1 MSTRV
6 GGPDTSSP
14 GCHDIYRRVPKHPHR
29 REMYDVSPA
38 LAVLPASFTTLEAVT
53 AGISRRVLSRL
64 TRRGQLIRAH
74 RGVYQRKP
82 IGQVAAERW
91 QLLEVEHLE
100 RSRAALLAH
109 PGHALSHQSAAL
121 AMGLPVLLHPAMPVH
136 LTALTVQPRSRRVE
150 GMVLHH
156 SDSII
161 NDAVDVDGLLMLTPD
176 RTVAD
181 CLRTMSPANSV
192 AIADQAVRSGATT
205 LRDVSVLIEAQR
217 RWRGRPRAAAA
228 LSLVDPR
235 RETWLESYSFVTLQE
250 FGVELPTPQVEVF
263 DESGRF
269 VGRVDAMWVPDGVVG
284 EADGK
289 GKYLM
294 GLTDDDGPS
303 GRAAALRVVEE
314 KVREDAL
321 RGLGLEFVR
330 WDTEQIRH
338 RPLDV
343 ARNVAAAR
351 RRGDLGRFTGRLR
364 QGDRWL
370 DLSEHLAGTVSG
382 SLTA

>member
-1 MSTRV
+1 
-6 GGPDTSSP
+6 
-14 GCHDIYRRVPKHPHR
+14 
-29 REMYDVSPA
+29 MYDVSPA
-38 LAVLPASFTTLEAVT
+38 LAVLPPSFTTLEAVA

-64 TRRGQLIRAH
+64 TRRGQLTHAH
-74 RGVYQRKP
+74 RGVYQQKP
-82 IGQVAAERW
+82 MVQGTAERW

-121 AMGLPVLLHPAMPVH
+121 VMGLPVLLHPAMPVH

-150 GMVLHH
+150 GTVLHH

-161 NDAVDVDGLLMLTPD
+161 NDVVEVDGLRVLTPN

-181 CLRTMSPANSV
+181 CLRTMTPANGV
-192 AIADQAVRSGATT
+192 AVADGALRRGATD
-205 LRDVSVLIEAQR
+205 LLAVEGSLAGMR
-217 RWRGRPRAAAA
+217 RWRGRPKANAS
-228 LSLVDPR
+228 LKLVDPR

-250 FGVELPTPQVEVF
+250 LGVELPAPQVEVF
-263 DESGRF
+263 DEWGRF
-269 VGRVDAMWVPDGVVG
+269 VGRVDGMWIAEGVVG
-284 EADGK
+284 EADGW

-294 GLTDDDGPS
+294 GGSDFDGPS

-314 KVREDAL
+314 KVREDDL

-343 ARNVAAAR
+343 ARCVVRMGGLGLSSRADGSTSVCRYGCQGRAQDVPPSPKAA
-351 RRGDLGRFTGRLR
+351 
-364 QGDRWL
+364 
-370 DLSEHLAGTVSG
+370 
-382 SLTA
+382 